1 MTSNWSCCMA
11 GLTNGV
17 QQGIGGMDGGV
28 CGRCGRSGRYAAER
42 QYGTGAGA
50 SGSLAHAERFDY
62 ADSNLPQ
69 VAADLNEQILRIPA
83 DASGAVTLEAT
94 LFKPNARPVPLVV
107 FNHGKNTGDL
117 HQQPRS
123 RPLAFARE
131 FVRRGYAVIAPNR
144 QGFAPGRHVPA
155 GRLQRRQERPR
166 AGSRRRR
173 DGALHVA
180 RRTSMRRASSSPAR
194 RTAASYRS
202 RMAPKPH
209 RACAA
214 SSTSPAGC
222 ATSATAGRKPRRR
235 VRPVRCAHGR
245 AVARLRRQR
254 LGVDTRRRA
263 NARRVRFAW
272 HAGPVHRFRP
282 LQGRRAPA
290 DRRSRRRARVVAGRQ
305 RVPRAAEF
313 ADVGALRGRGP
324 HEPKAS
330 GYASIDSVNAVPYVD
345 EAGREGYR
353 RFLNQHPSR
362 AFAVSSEGAWSGRRR
377 RRSDG
382 ARARQLLEAGRR
394 FVPAVCGQRPG
405 RGTTR
410 RRRPATT
417 TATHATPARRR
428 WLRADPSASFP
439 PSPITPRPLQ
449 RLTSRLARARKIE
462 RNPWNASFYEHPA

>member
-1 MTSNWSCCMA
+1 MA
-11 GLTNGV
+11 FSKGLVGW
-17 QQGIGGMDGGV
+17 M
-28 CGRCGRSGRYAAER
+28 AACALSAA
-42 QYGTGAGA
+42 QAGTLPNANTGTGAGA

-94 LFKPNARPVPLVV
+94 LFAERAGPFPLVV

-144 QGFAPGRHVPA
+144 QGFAGPDGTYQQEGCNVGKNGLAQAADVDATVRYMSHQSYVDASRIVVAGTSHGGLVSVAYGTEAAPGVR
-155 GRLQRRQERPR
+155 GIINFSGGL
-166 AGSRRRR
+166 RR
-173 DGALHVA
+173 DLCDGWQKNLVDAFDQYGAHTAVRSLWLYGDNDSVW
-180 RRTSMRRASSSPAR
+180 TPA
-194 RTAASYRS
+194 
-202 RMAPKPH
+202 
-209 RACAA
+209 
-214 SSTSPAGC
+214 
-222 ATSATAGRKPRRR
+222 
-235 VRPVRCAHGR
+235 
-245 AVARLRRQR
+245 
-254 LGVDTRRRA
+254 RRA

-305 RVPRAAEF
+305 RVPRAAELPTSVRY
-313 ADVGALRGRGP
+313 AVAAP

-362 AFAVSSEGAWSGRRR
+362 AFAVSSEGAWSWAEGGDDPMALALDNCSKQGAGSCRLYAVNDRVVWNDATQTAGND
-377 RRSDG
+377 DG
-382 ARARQLLEAGRR
+382 NARDTG
-394 FVPAVCGQRPG
+394 
-405 RGTTR
+405 
-410 RRRPATT
+410 
-417 TATHATPARRR
+417 TPA
-428 WLRADPSASFP
+428 LAS
-439 PSPITPRPLQ
+439 R
-449 RLTSRLARARKIE
+449 
-462 RNPWNASFYEHPA
+462 